1 MENKYKFLP
10 EEMKELKRFVGW
22 KRENLG
28 EKEVKLPFSLIDGKA
43 NDWNQPERWITFNE
57 AKTKNRPLGFVLVE
71 EDKII
76 CIDLDHAIQDGKL
89 SLMAKE
95 IIEKFTGTYM
105 ELSQSGKGIHIFAK
119 GAIPNNLNLSSQ
131 GIEMY
136 KNNRYIAL
144 TGNIGDGYFFPRSN
158 ELLEKED
165 ELKQLYKQWAQEKTS
180 TLKQIR
186 EYRHEPLNELSR
198 LDDLSIDEIL
208 ATMERTNRKASIL
221 ISGSSLTGDHSRD
234 DFIFLVLARNYTA
247 GNPSQ
252 MKELFLT
259 TPLNRLGSNEKRRD
273 DIKYLEY
280 VDKTIESV
288 LGLGNFVAFDWS
300 KHFEYKKRIR
310 AYERV

>member
-1 MENKYKFLP
+1 MENKYKYIP
-10 EEMKELKRFVGW
+10 EEMKKLKRFVGW
-22 KRENLG
+22 RKENLNG
-28 EKEVKLPFSLIDGKA
+28 KVAKLPFSLIDEKA
-43 NDWNQPERWITFNE
+43 NGWNIPERWVNFND

-71 EDKII
+71 EDKIV

-105 ELSQSGKGIHIFAK
+105 ELSQSGKGIHIFVK
-119 GAIPNNLNLSSQ
+119 GAIPKNLNLSSQ

-144 TGNIGDGYFFPRSN
+144 TGDIGDGIFFPRSN

-165 ELKQLYKQWAQEKTS
+165 ELKKLYREWAQEKPS

-186 EYRHEPLNELSR
+186 QYRCEPLNELSR
-198 LDDLSIDEIL
+198 LDNLSLDEIL
-208 ATMERTNRKASIL
+208 ETMERTNKKASML

-234 DFIFLVLARNYTA
+234 DFIFLVLARNYTG
-247 GNPSQ
+247 GNPRL
-252 MKELFLT
+252 MKELFLM
-259 TPLNRLGSNEKRRD
+259 TPLNRLGSKEKRRD
-273 DIKYLEY
+273 DRKYIEY
-280 VDKTIESV
+280 VEKTMEKV
-288 LGLGNFVAFDWS
+288 LGLGNFLAFDWS
-300 KHFEYKKRIR
+300 KHFEYKRRIR